1 VSSAPITLLTKRR
14 KFIILLCASATSALI
29 MLDTN
34 IVAVSLPSIARDLH
48 AGFAGVQWIISAY
61 LLTFAALLLPAGSL
75 ADLHGRRRVVIAG
88 VFVFLIAS
96 AACGL
101 ATSIAGLEIARAFQG
116 IGGSMLLT
124 AALAIIS
131 STFTPAERPSAFAF
145 WGTAIGLAITS
156 GPIAGGLITGVFGWR
171 WAFLINVP
179 LCIVFAIAIRAYVP
193 ESRDPAA
200 RRLDWAGVATL
211 GGGLFALIWAL
222 IDGNTLGWSSGAI
235 ATRLGAAAAG
245 IAAFII
251 VESKQ
256 ARPMLDVSIFRSR
269 RFLGA
274 ACGTFGYG
282 AAAQVM
288 IFFLPV
294 YLQGALGLSV
304 LDAGFAM
311 LPFAVPLFLAPRL
324 AAAAFAGR
332 TNRTVLIVALA
343 ITAAGNLALA
353 TVVAFGG
360 DFPLFAAAML
370 LAGIGTGILNPE
382 TAKTMQLQIPPER
395 AGMASG
401 IGATLRFVS
410 LLLGVAALGAVMAH
424 FAPAV
429 TTGHHPAAATAFAA
443 AALLA
448 AGIALVALSG
458 VALLMNARDGRER
471 DSSAAAVTIPAA
483 D

>member
-1 VSSAPITLLTKRR
+1 MSAAAVPLLTKRR
-14 KFIILLCASATSALI
+14 QFIILLCASATSALI

-61 LLTFAALLLPAGSL
+61 LLTFAALLLPSGSL
-75 ADLHGRRRVVIAG
+75 ADLHGRRRIVIAG
-88 VFVFLIAS
+88 IVVFLVAS

-131 STFTPAERPSAFAF
+131 STFAPADRPKACAF

-156 GPIAGGLITGVFGWR
+156 GPIAGGLITGLFGWR

-179 LCIVFAIAIRAYVP
+179 LCIVFAIAVRLYVP

-200 RRLDWAGVATL
+200 RRLDWAGAATL
-211 GGGLFALIWAL
+211 SAGLFALIWAL
-222 IDGNTLGWSSGAI
+222 IDGNALGWSSGTI
-235 ATRLGAAAAG
+235 AARLGAALAG
-245 IAAFII
+245 ITAFII
-251 VESKQ
+251 VEAKQ
-256 ARPMLDVSIFRSR
+256 TRPMLDLSIFRSP

-274 ACGTFGYG
+274 ASGTFGYG
-282 AAAQVM
+282 ASAQVM

-294 YLQGALGLSV
+294 YLQGALGFSAI
-304 LDAGFAM
+304 DAGFAM
-311 LPFAVPLFLAPRL
+311 LPFAIPLFVAPRVAAAIEGMALGVPAIALSGNVAL
-324 AAAAFAGR
+324 AALAFAG
-332 TNRTVLIVALA
+332 NYA
-343 ITAAGNLALA
+343 
-353 TVVAFGG
+353 
-360 DFPLFAAAML
+360 LFAGAML

-382 TAKTMQLQIPPER
+382 TAKTMQAQIPPER

-424 FAPAV
+424 FHPAV
-429 TTGHHPAAATAFAA
+429 TTGHHPAAAAAFAA

-458 VALLMNARDGRER
+458 VALLMTARDGAAR
-471 DSSAAAVTIPAA
+471 DFGAASVPVPAA

>member
-1 VSSAPITLLTKRR
+1 VSAAAVPLLTKRR
-14 KFIILLCASATSALI
+14 QFIILLCASATSALI

-61 LLTFAALLLPAGSL
+61 LLTFAALLLPSGSL
-75 ADLHGRRRVVIAG
+75 ADLHGRRRIVIAG
-88 VFVFLIAS
+88 IVVFLVAS

-131 STFTPAERPSAFAF
+131 STFAPADRPKAYAF

-156 GPIAGGLITGVFGWR
+156 GPIAGGLITGLFGWR

-179 LCIVFAIAIRAYVP
+179 LCIVFAIAVRLYVP

-200 RRLDWAGVATL
+200 RRLDWAGAATL
-211 GGGLFALIWAL
+211 SAGLFALIWAL
-222 IDGNTLGWSSGAI
+222 IDGNALGWSSGTI
-235 ATRLGAAAAG
+235 AARLGAAVAG
-245 IAAFII
+245 ITAFII
-251 VESKQ
+251 VEAKQ
-256 ARPMLDVSIFRSR
+256 TRPMLDLSIFRSP

-274 ACGTFGYG
+274 ASGTFGYG
-282 AAAQVM
+282 ASAQVM

-294 YLQGALGLSV
+294 YLQGALGFSAI
-304 LDAGFAM
+304 DAGFAM
-311 LPFAVPLFLAPRL
+311 LPFAIPLFVAPRV
-324 AAAAFAGR
+324 AAAMFAGR
-332 TNRTVLIVALA
+332 THRSVLILALA
-343 ITAAGNLALA
+343 ITAAGNVALA
-353 TVVAFGG
+353 ALAFAGNYA
-360 DFPLFAAAML
+360 LFAGAML

-382 TAKTMQLQIPPER
+382 TAKTMQAQIPPER

-424 FAPAV
+424 FHPAV
-429 TTGHHPAAATAFAA
+429 TTGHHPAAAAAFAA

-458 VALLMNARDGRER
+458 VALLMTARDGAAR
-471 DSSAAAVTIPAA
+471 DFGAASVPVPAA